1 MSIYSRSN
9 RVPHDSFFLL
19 GPRGVGKSTWA
30 RQQLP
35 DARRIDL
42 LDEALFQS
50 WLADPALFAAEV
62 RALPPDTTVVV
73 DEVQRIPAL
82 LNDVHRFIEE
92 RGTRFVLLGSSARK
106 LKTAGTNLLAGR
118 ALWKQM
124 FPLLPEELGGDFDL
138 ERILRHGSIA
148 LVWSAADP
156 RATLEAYVRLYL
168 QEEIRAEALVR
179 NLPGFLRF
187 MPIAGLFHGQVIN
200 VSGLA
205 RDAAVART
213 TINGYL
219 EILEDTLL
227 AVRLPAYEAR
237 LRARERKHPKLY
249 WVDPGLARAV
259 KRQLGDVAIEERGAL
274 FEGWIFSLLRAYAEE
289 RDLYES
295 IAYWSPAQSPSLEVD
310 FVLRRG
316 RELLAIE
323 TKSATRLSRSAF
335 AGLDALADLDGVRR
349 RLVVY
354 NGDRSLRT
362 ESGIDVWPLAK
373 FLEVLEQNRL
383 WE

>member
-1 MSIYSRSN
+1 MSLCYRWGAC
-9 RVPHDSFFLL
+9 
-19 GPRGVGKSTWA
+19 GP
-30 RQQLP
+30 L
-35 DARRIDL
+35 
-42 LDEALFQS
+42 
-50 WLADPALFAAEV
+50 
-62 RALPPDTTVVV
+62 TV
-73 DEVQRIPAL
+73 I
-82 LNDVHRFIEE
+82 
-92 RGTRFVLLGSSARK
+92 TM
-106 LKTAGTNLLAGR
+106 GR
-118 ALWKQM
+118 NTQ
-124 FPLLPEELGGDFDL
+124 
-138 ERILRHGSIA
+138 
-148 LVWSAADP
+148 
-156 RATLEAYVRLYL
+156 
-168 QEEIRAEALVR
+168 
-179 NLPGFLRF
+179 FLRF